1 MTRWYARGC
10 NICVLCDSKEEDGE
24 SVDYCKWA
32 KKPIETVDP
41 KTGRMSWCPFDEEVK
56 NGS

>member
-1 MTRWYARGC
+1 MTRWYAMGC

-24 SVDYCKWA
+24 SVDYCKLA